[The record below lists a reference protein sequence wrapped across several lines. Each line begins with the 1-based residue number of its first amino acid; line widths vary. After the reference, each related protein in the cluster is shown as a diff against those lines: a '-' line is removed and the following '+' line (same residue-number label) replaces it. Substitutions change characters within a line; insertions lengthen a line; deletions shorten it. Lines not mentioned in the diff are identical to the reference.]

1 MLNITCKG
9 GDIRQ
14 VAEGTTIDALC
25 RDISMGLYR
34 AACAAKLNGKTVDL
48 RTPLTEDGAVDILT
62 FDDED
67 GKKAYWHTTSHIM
80 AQAVGRLW
88 PGTKLTI
95 GPSIDSGFYYD
106 FDSEHNFSGRDEE
119 NHQGSAA
126 HRALHLA
133 PGRGA
138 GPHEGRAVQV
148 RADY

>member
-1 MLNITCKG
+1 MLNITCKGGDIRHYITCKG

-80 AQAVGRLW
+80 AQAVMRLY
-88 PGTKLTI
+88 PGTKFSI
-95 GPSIDSGFYYD
+95 GPAIENGFYYD
-106 FDSEHNFSGRDEE
+106 FDVDEPFTPE
-119 NHQGSAA
+119 LLGKLEKKLDFFQ
-126 HRALHLA
+126 
-133 PGRGA
+133 
-138 GPHEGRAVQV
+138 
-148 RADY
+148 

>member
-67 GKKAYWHTTSHIM
+67 GKRPIGIPPPTSWPRPLSGC
-80 AQAVGRLW
+80 GRR
-88 PGTKLTI
+88 
-95 GPSIDSGFYYD
+95 PS
-106 FDSEHNFSGRDEE
+106 
-119 NHQGSAA
+119 
-126 HRALHLA
+126 
-133 PGRGA
+133 
-138 GPHEGRAVQV
+138 
-148 RADY
+148 

>member
-67 GKKAYWHTTSHIM
+67 GKKA
-80 AQAVGRLW
+80 
-88 PGTKLTI
+88 
-95 GPSIDSGFYYD
+95 
-106 FDSEHNFSGRDEE
+106 
-119 NHQGSAA
+119 
-126 HRALHLA
+126 
-133 PGRGA
+133 
-138 GPHEGRAVQV
+138 
-148 RADY
+148 